1 MDYRFVEDDWVSSLS
16 FVLHRV
22 ILPSWSKNLLTRF
35 HGSGDGEK
43 NVCYIFYIN
52 IRMFFSFLGNSEK
65 EKKK

>member
-43 NVCYIFYIN
+43 NVYCYVT
-52 IRMFFSFLGNSEK
+52 SFI
-65 EKKK
+65 